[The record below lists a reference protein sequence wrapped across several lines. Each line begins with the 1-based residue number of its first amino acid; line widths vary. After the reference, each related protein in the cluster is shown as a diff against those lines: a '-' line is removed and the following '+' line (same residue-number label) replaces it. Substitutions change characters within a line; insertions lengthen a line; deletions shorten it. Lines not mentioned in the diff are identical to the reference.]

1 MNVGSVDSM
10 SELVSG
16 AQELVAKEKDS
27 SKVSSDRVVSHQDIT
42 LDIDYRV
49 SPTLKLVVFTR

>member
-1 MNVGSVDSM
+1 M

-16 AQELVAKEKDS
+16 AQELVANEKDS
-27 SKVSSDRVVSHQDIT
+27 SKDSSDRVVSHQDIT